1 MKNREVIIAELGDL
15 NASFGTPEF
24 NVATLQAPENYFR
37 HFPDEMTAIIKMMN
51 SEVALPDSFKTEQA
65 YAVPE
70 NYFAQLPESLLA
82 SVKTADQVI
91 MKGQYTWDN
100 SAKTNP
106 YDLPQNYF
114 AQFETALFD
123 RVFQSA
129 LSADAEIEELSPLL
143 AGLKQQQVFDVPA
156 GYFQTE
162 VTAHKEAPVVP
173 RVIEHPSTKS
183 IKWARWAAAAAVMFI
198 FSLGAFRMFGPEAA
212 NTKPTFQQSLAQ
224 IPSDSIREWLST
236 NMDEEDINNLGSSIS
251 GMNVLNTNTVLK
263 GFTDKEIE
271 QYIEAEVW

>member
-37 HFPDEMTAIIKMMN
+37 HFPEEMTAIIKMMN
-51 SEVALPDSFKTEQA
+51 SEAVLPDSLKAEQA
-65 YAVPE
+65 YAVPD

-82 SVKTADQVI
+82 RVKAADLVI
-91 MKGQYTWDN
+91 HEGVYSWDN
-100 SAKTNP
+100 AARINP

-114 AQFETALFD
+114 AAFEAALFD
-123 RVFQSA
+123 RVFQPA
-129 LSADAEIEELSPLL
+129 LSADAELEQLSPLL

-162 VTAHKEAPVVP
+162 VTAHKAPVVP
-173 RVIEHPSTKS
+173 KVIEHPSTKS
-183 IKWARWAAAAAVMFI
+183 IKWARWAAAAAVLFI

-212 NTKPTFQQSLAQ
+212 NTKPTFQQSLAR

-236 NMDEEDINNLGSSIS
+236 NMDEEDINNMGSSIT
-251 GMNVLNTNTVLK
+251 GMNVLNTNMVLK